1 MTFLHLVVS
10 DLLQRYP
17 NGLSDISLVFPNRR
31 AGLFFNKFL
40 SESINKPMWAPNV
53 VTINDTMLRISD
65 LKMADPIAMVSDLY
79 EVYCHITGS
88 KESFDDFYFWGEV
101 LLSDFDQID
110 KYQVDVQRLF
120 ANIKDLK
127 DIEAQFDGFTDEQ
140 RKALSDYLGL
150 MELESDLKNKY
161 CNIWDK
167 LSSIYNGF
175 THKLIS
181 KGLCYEGL
189 AYRLAAK
196 KLEGNNDEKLFEGPL
211 AFIGFN
217 ALNNC
222 EHTLLRHCKRNENT
236 LFYWDYIPIFEGEST
251 NEAYTFI
258 HENLKLYPNALDV
271 QLLFK
276 SKETPA
282 ITIISASN
290 QASQAKL
297 LPKLLSL
304 IQNENGLVNE
314 KTAIILPQENLMIP
328 VLKSLP
334 EIESGVNVTIGY
346 PLKET
351 PAYGLAELLIRLQI
365 NTRVSNEDEIRFYH
379 RDVIAILNHPYIRF
393 CEPEASARLLKSIK
407 ENNQIYP
414 TSSLLSKSLLLQSI
428 FKKVSGA
435 AHLNDYLIAVC
446 SSVASYISSSEPNS
460 NFSSTINLE
469 FLFALFKSLNRLKT
483 NITHFNF
490 EIGPKVFFQILRKA
504 FVQERVSFT
513 GEPLSG
519 LQIMGFLETRALDF
533 ENLIILSFNDD
544 LLPGQASSTSFITP
558 SLRVAFGLPNFKHH
572 EAVYSYNFY
581 RLLYRSKKVF
591 LVYSNRTEGG
601 KSGEMSRYGL
611 QLQMEY
617 MPNEVKRVD
626 VGFNFS
632 IIPTTSISVNKS
644 EAVISDLIANLS
656 KKGDGVIL
664 SPSGLITYINCPLKF
679 YCRYGIRLYEADD
692 ISEEVNAM
700 EFGKIIHSTI
710 EELYKPFCGA
720 QVQAHSLKKL
730 LSNQKNI
737 ELKLNEAFAH
747 HFLRTTQS
755 PSMDSLTGRNMLI
768 RNALLYMV
776 NRIIAVDIDRAP
788 FHLVNHEEKVS
799 FKLNTDSVITG
810 GKVSVEGTIDRLE
823 GSASSYTVIDF
834 KTGTANNKGKFK
846 ELDDLFS
853 TEKIDKAK
861 EVFQIFCYSLGVS
874 ENFDA
879 KTVIP
884 YVWFVRSIM
893 PGEVPQIFQANSPI
907 DNFIPFANEF
917 KGKLSLL
924 VNEIFNPNVPFSQ
937 TAHTENCKTCPYSGI
952 CNK

>member
-1 MTFLHLVVS
+1 
-10 DLLQRYP
+10 
-17 NGLSDISLVFPNRR
+17 
-31 AGLFFNKFL
+31 
-40 SESINKPMWAPNV
+40 
-53 VTINDTMLRISD
+53 
-65 LKMADPIAMVSDLY
+65 MA
-79 EVYCHITGS
+79 
-88 KESFDDFYFWGEV
+88 
-101 LLSDFDQID
+101 
-110 KYQVDVQRLF
+110 
-120 ANIKDLK
+120 
-127 DIEAQFDGFTDEQ
+127 
-140 RKALSDYLGL
+140 
-150 MELESDLKNKY
+150 LESELKNKY
-161 CNIWDK
+161 FNIWDK
-167 LSSIYNGF
+167 LSSIYNIF
-175 THKLIS
+175 TQLLIS

-189 AYRLAAK
+189 AYRLAAD
-196 KLEGNNDEKLFEGPL
+196 KLKGNNTEKLFEGPL

-222 EHTLLRHCKRNENT
+222 EHALLRHCKRNEDT

-258 HENLKLYPNALDV
+258 HENLKQYPNALDH
-271 QLLFK
+271 QMLFD
-276 SKETPA
+276 SKETPD

-297 LPKLLSL
+297 LPQLLSI
-304 IQNENGLVNE
+304 IQNEKGIVNE

-365 NTRVSNEDEIRFYH
+365 NSRGSNDDETRFYH

-393 CEPEASARLLKSIK
+393 CEPEASKLLLKNIK
-407 ENNQIYP
+407 VNNQIYP
-414 TSSLLSKSLLLQSI
+414 SISFLSESLLLQSV
-428 FKKVSGA
+428 FQKVSGA
-435 AHLNDYLIAVC
+435 ALLNDYLIAVC
-446 SSVASYISSSEPNS
+446 SNVANFISNSEPNS

-469 FLFALFKSLNRLKT
+469 FLFALYKSLNRLKT

-490 EIGPKVFFQILRKA
+490 DIGPKVFFQILRKA

-519 LQIMGFLETRALDF
+519 LQVMGFLESRALDF

-558 SLRVAFGLPNFKHH
+558 SLRVAFGLPNFRHH

-591 LVYSNRTEGG
+591 LVYSNRTDGG

-617 MPNEVKRVD
+617 MPKEVKRVD

-632 IIPTTSISVNKS
+632 IIPTTSISVNKT
-644 EAVISDLIANLS
+644 EAVTSDLLANLS
-656 KKGDGVIL
+656 KKGNGVTL

-679 YCRYGIRLYEADD
+679 YYRYGLRLYEADD

-710 EELYKPFCGA
+710 EELYKPFCGT

-730 LSNQKNI
+730 LSNPKSI
-737 ELKLNEAFAH
+737 ELKLNEAFAL
-747 HFLRTTQS
+747 HFLRETQS
-755 PSMDSLTGRNMLI
+755 TRMHSLSGRNMLI
-768 RNALLYMV
+768 RNALLFMV

-788 FHLVNHEEKVS
+788 FHLINHEEKVS
-799 FKLNTDSVITG
+799 FVLNTNSTIMG
-810 GKVSVEGTIDRLE
+810 GNVSVEGTIDRLE
-823 GSASSYTVIDF
+823 GYANSYTVIDF
-834 KTGTANNKGKFK
+834 KTGNSSNKGKFK

-853 TEKIDKAK
+853 SDKIEKAK

-884 YVWFVRSIM
+884 YVWFVRSTM
-893 PGEVPQIFQANSPI
+893 PGDVPQIFQTTSPI
-907 DNFIPFANEF
+907 TNFIPFAQEF
-917 KGKLSLL
+917 KGKLNNL
-924 VNEIFNPNVPFSQ
+924 VNEIFNPDVPFYQ
-937 TAHTENCKTCPYSGI
+937 TSHTENCKTCPYSGI
-952 CNK
+952 CNR